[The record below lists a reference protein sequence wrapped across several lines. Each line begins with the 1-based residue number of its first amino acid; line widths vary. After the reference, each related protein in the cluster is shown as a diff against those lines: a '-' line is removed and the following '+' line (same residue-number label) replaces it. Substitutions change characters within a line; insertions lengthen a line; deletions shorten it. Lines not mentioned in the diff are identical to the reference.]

1 MSVQL
6 NSEARDRLLYNLD
19 VYIAACE
26 ADRRGFMQANRQC
39 ACEVREQIE
48 QLNLMQAHQVEQAV
62 LAIENRPRN
71 PSPLLDFGPVVVNP
85 CDYLQFI
92 E

>member
-1 MSVQL
+1 
-6 NSEARDRLLYNLD
+6 
-19 VYIAACE
+19 
-26 ADRRGFMQANRQC
+26 MQANRRR

-48 QLNLMQAHQVEQAV
+48 QLNLMQAHKVERAV

-71 PSPLLDFGPVVVNP
+71 PNPLLDFGPVVVNP

-92 E
+92 K

>member
-26 ADRRGFMQANRQC
+26 ADSRYFMQANRQC

-71 PSPLLDFGPVVVNP
+71 PNPLLDFGPVVVNP